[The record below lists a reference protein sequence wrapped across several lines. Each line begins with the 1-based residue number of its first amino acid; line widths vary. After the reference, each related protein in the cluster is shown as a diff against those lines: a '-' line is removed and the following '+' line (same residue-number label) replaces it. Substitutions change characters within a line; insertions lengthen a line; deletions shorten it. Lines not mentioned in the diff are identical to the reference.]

1 MAIKNSSDYIDV
13 RALLRTYILKWYY
26 FVISVVV
33 CCLLGIVYCR
43 INPDELAVRANVLIQ
58 QENTNP
64 MASFGGLDRLF
75 GSNGYVDDEIFVI
88 SSHSLYRDV
97 AEELQTNKTH
107 YVRDGFLK
115 SHLAYP
121 EFPIDV
127 TAPAVADTLR
137 TVVVFKVKVKKNGMA
152 DITAKAKRHTVA
164 KLKNVT
170 LPAVVKTIYGDFTV
184 ETTLSFP
191 KGEEVSSKILF
202 AGYDR
207 AAEDLSR
214 DIEVDIPSRKSNVIS
229 LAFDVPNS
237 DYGRAI
243 LNAVMSKYNDR
254 GIVEKNQQA
263 EKTAIFLK
271 DRIELLAHDLN
282 IAESDIQKYKEN
294 NKIIDVVA
302 EATYQTEKK
311 GRLEAEL
318 LEAETDMEILKMTRD
333 FLENSANAYDMIPLT
348 INNQEMQEG
357 IKEYNELVLRREN
370 LKRNAKEHNY
380 ALKQLNKQIDLMRTN
395 ILSSVSKA
403 YDGARIQ
410 LAELRK
416 EKSGA
421 DSKLSNIPTQ
431 EREFLNMKRQQEVK
445 QQLYLFLLQR
455 QEENAMLFANP
466 VPKGVII
473 DEAFTLTEPLG
484 LSAKWILVICFFI
497 GLCIPPVGIY
507 LYRLLRDKIDSRDD
521 VEKNL
526 SVPILGEM
534 CQDGSGRSLVVAD
547 KDSSSSNELFRLLRS
562 NLQFMLNHKE
572 DKVVLLTST
581 QSGEGKTFIAINL
594 AASLSLLQ
602 GKRVLLVGMDIRKP
616 QVANYLEIPDSVG
629 LTSYLAESDM
639 NLDSII
645 RPVPGFNN
653 LDVIVAGP
661 IPPNPAELLTSTKVE
676 ELFAVLRNRY
686 DYIIVDSAPVGM
698 VSDTFTLNRIA
709 DAVIYVTRI
718 NHSSLSDLKFIESI
732 YEDKRLKNMS
742 VVVNGT
748 KVKRGYGYGYG
759 NAVSSHK

>member
-1 MAIKNSSDYIDV
+1 M
-13 RALLRTYILKWYY
+13 
-26 FVISVVV
+26 
-33 CCLLGIVYCR
+33 
-43 INPDELAVRANVLIQ
+43 
-58 QENTNP
+58 
-64 MASFGGLDRLF
+64 
-75 GSNGYVDDEIFVI
+75 
-88 SSHSLYRDV
+88 
-97 AEELQTNKTH
+97 
-107 YVRDGFLK
+107 
-115 SHLAYP
+115 
-121 EFPIDV
+121 
-127 TAPAVADTLR
+127 
-137 TVVVFKVKVKKNGMA
+137 
-152 DITAKAKRHTVA
+152 
-164 KLKNVT
+164 
-170 LPAVVKTIYGDFTV
+170 
-184 ETTLSFP
+184 
-191 KGEEVSSKILF
+191 
-202 AGYDR
+202 
-207 AAEDLSR
+207 
-214 DIEVDIPSRKSNVIS
+214 
-229 LAFDVPNS
+229 
-237 DYGRAI
+237 
-243 LNAVMSKYNDR
+243 
-254 GIVEKNQQA
+254 
-263 EKTAIFLK
+263 
-271 DRIELLAHDLN
+271 LLA
-282 IAESDIQKYKEN
+282 
-294 NKIIDVVA
+294 
-302 EATYQTEKK
+302 
-311 GRLEAEL
+311 
-318 LEAETDMEILKMTRD
+318 
-333 FLENSANAYDMIPLT
+333 NS
-348 INNQEMQEG
+348 
-357 IKEYNELVLRREN
+357 
-370 LKRNAKEHNY
+370 
-380 ALKQLNKQIDLMRTN
+380 
-395 ILSSVSKA
+395 
-403 YDGARIQ
+403 
-410 LAELRK
+410 
-416 EKSGA
+416 
-421 DSKLSNIPTQ
+421 
-431 EREFLNMKRQQEVK
+431 
-445 QQLYLFLLQR
+445 
-455 QEENAMLFANP
+455 

>member
-357 IKEYNELVLRREN
+357 IKEYNELVLRREG
-370 LKRNAKEHNY
+370 E
-380 ALKQLNKQIDLMRTN
+380 AL
-395 ILSSVSKA
+395 
-403 YDGARIQ
+403 
-410 LAELRK
+410 
-416 EKSGA
+416 
-421 DSKLSNIPTQ
+421 
-431 EREFLNMKRQQEVK
+431 
-445 QQLYLFLLQR
+445 
-455 QEENAMLFANP
+455 
-466 VPKGVII
+466 
-473 DEAFTLTEPLG
+473 
-484 LSAKWILVICFFI
+484 
-497 GLCIPPVGIY
+497 
-507 LYRLLRDKIDSRDD
+507 
-521 VEKNL
+521 
-526 SVPILGEM
+526 
-534 CQDGSGRSLVVAD
+534 
-547 KDSSSSNELFRLLRS
+547 
-562 NLQFMLNHKE
+562 
-572 DKVVLLTST
+572 
-581 QSGEGKTFIAINL
+581 
-594 AASLSLLQ
+594 
-602 GKRVLLVGMDIRKP
+602 
-616 QVANYLEIPDSVG
+616 
-629 LTSYLAESDM
+629 
-639 NLDSII
+639 
-645 RPVPGFNN
+645 
-653 LDVIVAGP
+653 
-661 IPPNPAELLTSTKVE
+661 
-676 ELFAVLRNRY
+676 
-686 DYIIVDSAPVGM
+686 
-698 VSDTFTLNRIA
+698 
-709 DAVIYVTRI
+709 
-718 NHSSLSDLKFIESI
+718 
-732 YEDKRLKNMS
+732 
-742 VVVNGT
+742 
-748 KVKRGYGYGYG
+748 
-759 NAVSSHK
+759 